1 MAISAFEHPLLA
13 GLLGDPEIADHFSVE
28 AEVAAMLRFE
38 SALTEAEAA
47 CGIVP
52 AAAAEAILTTLIGF
66 TPDTDALGAA
76 SARDGLIVPALVSQ
90 IRAAVPDPH
99 KPHVH
104 FGSTSQD
111 VIDTALVLRLAP
123 CLDRFSDRLARVCGQ
138 IEILMAA
145 AGDRLL
151 MGRTRMQRA
160 VPIRYAD
167 RLINW
172 LIPLQE
178 LKADLQRVR
187 QVVIRLQCG
196 GAAGTLDKLGS
207 DGPAVASEIGRR
219 LDLPV
224 PDHHWQTNR
233 HGLVALSNWCA
244 GVTGAL
250 GKIGQ
255 DVALMTQNE
264 IAELRVTSGGGSSA
278 MPHKVNPVSAEVLVA
293 LASFTAT
300 QAGGMQQVLV
310 HEQERSG
317 TAWTLEWLL
326 LPQIILATGT
336 ALIRASS
343 LLDSIA
349 LPDPSHG

>member
-13 GLLGDPEIADHFSVE
+13 GLLGDPETAGQFSVE
-28 AEVAAMLRFE
+28 AEIAAMLRFE
-38 SALTEAEAA
+38 SALTAAEAA
-47 CGIVP
+47 CAVVP
-52 AAAAEAILTTLIGF
+52 AAAAEAILKALDRF
-66 TPDTDALGAA
+66 TPDTDALGVA
-76 SARDGLIVPALVSQ
+76 SARDGLIVPELVSQ
-90 IRAAVPDPH
+90 IRATVPDPH

-104 FGSTSQD
+104 FASTSQD

-123 CLDRFSDRLARVCGQ
+123 CLDRFSDRLARTCSQ
-138 IEILMAA
+138 IEALMAA
-145 AGDRLL
+145 AGDRPL

-160 VPIRYAD
+160 VPVRYTD
-167 RLINW
+167 RLSNW
-172 LIPLQE
+172 LTPLRE

-187 QVVIRLQCG
+187 QAVVRLQCG
-196 GAAGTLDKLGS
+196 GAAGTLDKLGK
-207 DGPAVASEIGRR
+207 DGPAVATELGRR
-219 LDLPV
+219 LGLPV

-233 HGLVALSNWCA
+233 HGLVALTNWCA

-255 DVALMTQNE
+255 DIALMTQNE
-264 IAELRVTSGGGSSA
+264 LAELRVTSGGGSSA

-300 QAGGMQQVLV
+300 QAGGMQHVLV

-336 ALIRASS
+336 ALNRASS
-343 LLDSIA
+343 LLDSVA
-349 LPDPSHG
+349 LPDMTRG

>member
-13 GLLGDPEIADHFSVE
+13 GLLGDPEIADQFSVE
-28 AEVAAMLRFE
+28 AEIAAMLRFE
-38 SALTEAEAA
+38 TALAETEAA

-52 AAAAEAILTTLIGF
+52 AAAAEVILKTLKGF

-76 SARDGLIVPALVSQ
+76 SARDGLIVPELVRQ

-104 FGSTSQD
+104 FASTSQD
-111 VIDTALVLRLAP
+111 VIDTALVLRLSP
-123 CLDRFSDRLARVCGQ
+123 CLDRFSDRLARTCGQ
-138 IEILMAA
+138 IEALMTA
-145 AGDRLL
+145 AGCRPL

-160 VPIRYAD
+160 VPVRYAD

-172 LIPLQE
+172 LIPLKE
-178 LKADLQRVR
+178 LEADLHRVR
-187 QVVIRLQCG
+187 QAVIRLQCG
-196 GAAGTLDKLGS
+196 GAAGTLDKLGT
-207 DGPAVASEIGRR
+207 DGPAVARELGHR

-233 HGLVALSNWCA
+233 HGLVALANWCA
-244 GVTGAL
+244 GLTGAL

-255 DVALMTQNE
+255 DIALMTQNE
-264 IAELRVTSGGGSSA
+264 VAELRVTSGGGSSA

-293 LASFTAT
+293 LARFAAT
-300 QAGGMQQVLV
+300 QAGGMQHVLV

-326 LPQIILATGT
+326 LPQIIMATGT
-336 ALIRASS
+336 ALNRASS

-349 LPDPSHG
+349 LPDETHG